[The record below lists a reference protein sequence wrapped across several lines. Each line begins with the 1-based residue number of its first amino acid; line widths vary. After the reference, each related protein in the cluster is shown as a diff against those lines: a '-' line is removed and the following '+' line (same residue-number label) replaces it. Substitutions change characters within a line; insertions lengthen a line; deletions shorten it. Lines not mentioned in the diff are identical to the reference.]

1 MRVES
6 IIAIAVVAVATT
18 ASAQVAGGG
27 GVGAGAGGGRGGAA
41 GTFSGQMPRIA
52 VEARVTPG
60 VPYSAEAVTESV
72 QVLSDGN
79 RIARKDVTRI
89 YRDSEGRTRREQIGT
104 SGEADSITISDP
116 VSESAYVLIPKTK
129 LAYRNGVVMV
139 SGRGS
144 ASASVEPGSS
154 SVVVATRTPDGN
166 AKVTA
171 YEPSAEAGSGQA
183 GAEVRGRAGR
193 TEVAGAGRGGPSV
206 VAFASTGIATPGVP
220 AESGEVTNEDLGQ
233 QMIEGLTVSGT
244 RTTTVIPAGR
254 IGNEQPIRIVS
265 EQWYSPELKV
275 LVLTKHSDPRT
286 GETTYRLTAVTQSE
300 PARTLFEV
308 PSDYVLKDSVIRR
321 QSPSMQ

>member
-6 IIAIAVVAVATT
+6 IIAVAVVAVATT

-27 GVGAGAGGGRGGAA
+27 GVGAGAGAGRGGAA

-79 RIARKDVTRI
+79 RIARKNVTRI

-144 ASASVEPGSS
+144 ASATVEPGSS

-171 YEPSAEAGSGQA
+171 YEWTSAEARQRPSRRRGASSCRTRRGS
-183 GAEVRGRAGR
+183 RGRTR
-193 TEVAGAGRGGPSV
+193 RGQRRGVCGDGHRP
-206 VAFASTGIATPGVP
+206 PGVP
-220 AESGEVTNEDLGQ
+220 AEPGEVTNED
-233 QMIEGLTVSGT
+233 SAS
-244 RTTTVIPAGR
+244 R
-254 IGNEQPIRIVS
+254 
-265 EQWYSPELKV
+265 
-275 LVLTKHSDPRT
+275 
-286 GETTYRLTAVTQSE
+286 
-300 PARTLFEV
+300 
-308 PSDYVLKDSVIRR
+308 
-321 QSPSMQ
+321 